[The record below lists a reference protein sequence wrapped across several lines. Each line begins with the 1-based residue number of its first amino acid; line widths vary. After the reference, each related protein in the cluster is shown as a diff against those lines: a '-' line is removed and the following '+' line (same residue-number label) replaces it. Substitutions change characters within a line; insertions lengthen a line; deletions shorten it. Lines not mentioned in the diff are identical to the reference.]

1 MQTSGNT
8 ATGSKA
14 TKPAGNAPATKP
26 AGNAPA
32 TKPAGKVP
40 VQVQAALVQGAT
52 QAATVQAVTPQAAH
66 AIVGAMPTAT
76 QATNPAGN
84 ATVVPTIPP
93 ATNLCNAVA
102 NWHAAH
108 TRGTTALCSYR
119 VPGCTGIVFVPCSVF
134 AGSVAPATLA
144 FTVGYGP
151 IVPAG
156 STLLVY
162 RGPLAGGKLGRSG
175 YGAAGIAGV
184 FVVCNTLL
192 PGNVAPAGLLVNVVL
207 APPTAKVAHTTAAV
221 LAAGNVAVAGAGN
234 PTATPATV
242 AQVAAPAGVAALA
255 AALQAKHG
263 KLAGA
268 R

>member
-1 MQTSGNT
+1 M
-8 ATGSKA
+8 
-14 TKPAGNAPATKP
+14 P
-26 AGNAPA
+26 
-32 TKPAGKVP
+32 
-40 VQVQAALVQGAT
+40 VQAALVQGAT
-52 QAATVQAVTPQAAH
+52 QAATLQAVTPQAAH
-66 AIVGAMPTAT
+66 VIVGAMPTAT
-76 QATNPAGN
+76 Q
-84 ATVVPTIPP
+84 

-119 VPGCTGIVFVPCSVF
+119 VPGCTGIVLVRCSVF

-144 FTVGYGP
+144 FTAGTVAP
-151 IVPAG
+151 TG
-156 STLLVY
+156 STLLAY